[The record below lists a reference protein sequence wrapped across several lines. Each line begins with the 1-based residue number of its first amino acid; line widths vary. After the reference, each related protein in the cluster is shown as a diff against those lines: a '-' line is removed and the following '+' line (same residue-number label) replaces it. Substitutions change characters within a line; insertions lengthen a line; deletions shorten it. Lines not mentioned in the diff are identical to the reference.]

1 MLFERILRHG
11 ILVWVAALV
20 IGVLSLLAALRI
32 PVQMIPDLEVRT
44 ISVET
49 RWPGATPQDV
59 EKEIL
64 IEQEEYLRT
73 VPGLRRMLSQASTGS
88 ASIDLEFPFG
98 VNIDEALI
106 RVSNALSQVSGY
118 PENVDEPRVLASAF
132 SSNAFMYFAVL
143 PLPGNPRGIDIDLM
157 LDYVDDTVRTRME
170 RVPGV
175 SQVGIGGGAERQVQ
189 VWVEPAKLAE
199 RGLTLS
205 EIRGAIRSRNRDI
218 SAGDIDSG
226 DARYLMRTVGRFDDL
241 ESLRALIIAER
252 EGAFVRLGDVAEVRL
267 DHSEIRGQ
275 SFSRGEPSLSLQV
288 RRETGSNVIEIKRA
302 MLPVMD
308 EINRD
313 LLNPIGMQMV
323 LNSDD
328 ARYVEDSVANV
339 WNNLGIGALLAG
351 AVLFGFLRS
360 ARLTAVGV
368 IGIPLC
374 ALAAFLG
381 LELFGR
387 TINVISLAGIA
398 FALGMT
404 LDNSIVVLENI
415 EHKRRQGLDRF
426 QAALQGVQ
434 EVWAALLAS
443 SLTTVLVFAP
453 VMFIAEEAGQLY
465 SDVAIAISAAILAS
479 LGTAITLVPLAS
491 LAVPTRSLPQHI
503 DPAAGLGAVPVA
515 LRRILDRPLRRNA
528 LVLGVLVGTLGLA
541 AWLTPP
547 AEYLPEGEEAKT
559 FSSMIAPPGT
569 NLARMQRI
577 GDAVQA
583 QLVPHLDAEPDDF
596 EAGRTPIPPLR
607 SLVMSVS
614 PGSLRVIAETSDPSH
629 IDALMD
635 AIDDLYRGYP
645 GMRAFSSR
653 GSIISSNDGGT
664 RSVNLDIAGRDL
676 AELYRVAEA
685 AYRRA
690 EAAFV
695 EPRINSSPGSLV
707 LGQPLLALKPRW
719 ERAAELGLSG
729 PELGFAVAAL
739 SDGAFVDEYFLDD
752 DKIDLYLYSSAVA
765 DKGLSAI
772 AQLPIHTPRGG
783 VLPLEAVVEIEERLD
798 TETLRRVNGRRTV
811 TLNIIPPRSVAL
823 ETAVETV
830 RLEVLEAMRDAGEIP
845 AGVEIDISGASDQ
858 LDATRESLSSNFL
871 VAVLLC
877 YLLLVAIFN
886 HFGYP
891 WLILTS
897 VPLGV
902 AGGIIGLAILNLFV
916 RQPFDMITMLGF
928 LILVGTVVNNPILIV
943 DHALREWRRGA
954 RDTAKIVADA
964 VAARIRPMLMST
976 ITTLAGLAP
985 LVFIPGAGTEL
996 YRGVGAVVLFGLLF
1010 SLLVSLSFLPA
1021 LLQLVL
1027 ERLEVLEPRPQE
1039 QPAS

>member
-1 MLFERILRHG
+1 MFFERILRHG

-64 IEQEEYLRT
+64 IEQEEYLRS

-98 VNIDEALI
+98 INIDEALI

-143 PLPGNPRGIDIDLM
+143 PQPGNPRGLDIDLM
-157 LDYVDDTVRTRME
+157 RDFVDDTVRTRME

-189 VWVEPAKLAE
+189 VWVAPARLAE
-199 RGLTLS
+199 RQLTLS
-205 EIRGAIRSRNRDI
+205 EIRAAIRERNRDF

-226 DARYLMRTVGRFDDL
+226 DGRYLMRTVGRFVSVEQL
-241 ESLRALIIAER
+241 AELIVAER
-252 EGAFVRLGDVAEVRL
+252 DGAFVRLGDVAEVRL
-267 DHSEIRGQ
+267 DHSEIRGR

-288 RRETGSNVIEIKRA
+288 RRETGSNVIAIKDA
-302 MLPVMD
+302 MLPVVD

-328 ARYVEDSVANV
+328 ARYVEDSVSNV
-339 WNNLGIGALLAG
+339 WSNLGIGALLAA

-360 ARLTAVGV
+360 ARLTAVGL
-368 IGIPLC
+368 IGVPLC

-426 QAALQGVQ
+426 QSALQGVQ

-443 SLTTVLVFAP
+443 TLTTVLVFAP
-453 VMFIAEEAGQLY
+453 VLFIAEEAGQLY
-465 SDVAIAISAAILAS
+465 SDVAIAIAAAIIAS
-479 LGTAITLVPLAS
+479 LGVATTLVPLAS
-491 LAVPTRSLPQHI
+491 LAVPSRTLPEHI
-503 DPAAGLGAVPVA
+503 DPAAGLGAVPGL
-515 LRRILDRPLRRNA
+515 LRRTLDHPLRRNSLILA
-528 LVLGVLVGTLGLA
+528 ILIGTLGLA

-577 GDAVQA
+577 GDEVQS
-583 QLVPHLDAEPDDF
+583 QLVPHLDADPAAF
-596 EAGRTPIPPLR
+596 EAGQTAIPPLR
-607 SLVMSVS
+607 SMVMSVS
-614 PGSLRVIAETSDPSH
+614 PGSLRVIAETSDPAN
-629 IDALMD
+629 IEALMSALD
-635 AIDDLYRGYP
+635 EIYRGYP

-664 RSVNLDIAGRDL
+664 RSVNLDIAGSDL
-676 AELYRVAEA
+676 AGLYRVAEA

-690 EAAFV
+690 ESAFDN
-695 EPRINSSPGSLV
+695 PRINSSPGSLV
-707 LGQPLLALKPRW
+707 LGQPLLALNPRW
-719 ERAAELGLSG
+719 ERAAELGLS
-729 PELGFAVAAL
+729 PAELGFAVAAL
-739 SDGAFVDEYFLDD
+739 SDGAFVDEYFLGD
-752 DKIDLYLYSSAVA
+752 DKIDLYMYSSAII
-765 DKGLSAI
+765 DGGLSAI
-772 AQLPIHTPRGG
+772 PQLPIYAPRGG
-783 VLPLEAVVEIEERLD
+783 VLPLGAVVEIEERLD

-830 RLEVLEAMRDAGEIP
+830 RVDVLEAMRDAGEIP
-845 AGVEIDISGASDQ
+845 PGVEIDISGASDQ
-858 LDATRESLSSNFL
+858 LDATRESLASNFL
-871 VAVLLC
+871 IAVLLC

-902 AGGIIGLAILNLFV
+902 AGGILGLAVLNLFV

-954 RDTAKIVADA
+954 RDAARIVADA
-964 VAARIRPMLMST
+964 VRARIRPMLMST

-1010 SLLVSLSFLPA
+1010 SLGVSLSFLPA
-1021 LLQLVL
+1021 LLHFVL
-1027 ERLEVLEPRPQE
+1027 ERIASRPPKAARAE
-1039 QPAS
+1039 T

>member
-1 MLFERILRHG
+1 
-11 ILVWVAALV
+11 
-20 IGVLSLLAALRI
+20 
-32 PVQMIPDLEVRT
+32 
-44 ISVET
+44 
-49 RWPGATPQDV
+49 
-59 EKEIL
+59 
-64 IEQEEYLRT
+64 
-73 VPGLRRMLSQASTGS
+73 
-88 ASIDLEFPFG
+88 
-98 VNIDEALI
+98 
-106 RVSNALSQVSGY
+106 
-118 PENVDEPRVLASAF
+118 
-132 SSNAFMYFAVL
+132 
-143 PLPGNPRGIDIDLM
+143 
-157 LDYVDDTVRTRME
+157 
-170 RVPGV
+170 
-175 SQVGIGGGAERQVQ
+175 
-189 VWVEPAKLAE
+189 
-199 RGLTLS
+199 
-205 EIRGAIRSRNRDI
+205 
-218 SAGDIDSG
+218 
-226 DARYLMRTVGRFDDL
+226 
-241 ESLRALIIAER
+241 
-252 EGAFVRLGDVAEVRL
+252 
-267 DHSEIRGQ
+267 
-275 SFSRGEPSLSLQV
+275 V
-288 RRETGSNVIEIKRA
+288 RRETGSNVIAIKQA
-302 MLPVMD
+302 MLPVVED
-308 EINRD
+308 INRD
-313 LLNPIGMQMV
+313 LLRPIGMLMV

-339 WNNLGIGALLAG
+339 WTNLGIGALLAA

-381 LELFGR
+381 LQLFGR
-387 TINVISLAGIA
+387 TINVISMAGIA

-415 EHKRRQGLDRF
+415 EHKRREGLDRF

-434 EVWAALLAS
+434 EVWVALLAS
-443 SLTTVLVFAP
+443 TLTTVLVFAP

-465 SDVAIAISAAILAS
+465 SDVAIAIAAAILAS
-479 LGTAITLVPLAS
+479 LAVATTLVPLAS
-491 LAVPTRSLPQHI
+491 LGVPSRGLPSKTPSAPLANAL
-503 DPAAGLGAVPVA
+503 PAR
-515 LRRILDRPLRRNA
+515 LRGILEHPAQRNA
-528 LVLGVLVGTLGLA
+528 LIACVLVGTLGLA
-541 AWLTPP
+541 YWLTPP

-577 GDAVQA
+577 GEEVQA
-583 QLVPHLDAEPDDF
+583 QLVPHLDAAPSAFD
-596 EAGRTPIPPLR
+596 AGDTPIPPLR

-614 PGSLRVIAETSDPSH
+614 PGSVRVIAETSDPSH
-629 IDALMD
+629 IAALMD
-635 AIDDLYRGYP
+635 AIDAIYRGYP

-664 RSVNLDIAGRDL
+664 RSVNLDISGNDL
-676 AELYRVAEA
+676 AGLYQVAER
-685 AYRRA
+685 AYSRA
-690 EAAFV
+690 EAAFDQ
-695 EPRINSSPGSLV
+695 PRINSSPGSLV

-719 ERAAELGLSG
+719 ERAAELGLSA

-739 SDGAFVDEYFLDD
+739 SDGAFVDEYFLGD

-765 DKGLSAI
+765 ERGLSALPD
-772 AQLPIHTPRGG
+772 LPIYTPGGG
-783 VLPLEAVVEIEERLD
+783 VLPLQAVVDIEERLD

-811 TLNIIPPRSVAL
+811 TLNVIPPRSVAL
-823 ETAVETV
+823 ETAVDTV
-830 RLEVLEAMRDAGEIP
+830 RIDVLEAMRDAGEIP
-845 AGVEIDISGASDQ
+845 ADVEIDISGASDQ
-858 LDATRESLSSNFL
+858 LDATRESLASNFL

-943 DHALREWRRGA
+943 DHALRAWRRGT
-954 RDTAKIVADA
+954 RDAAQVVANA
-964 VAARIRPMLMST
+964 VAARLRPMLMST

-1010 SLLVSLSFLPA
+1010 SLGVSLSFLPA
-1021 LLQLVL
+1021 LLHWVL
-1027 ERLEVLEPRPQE
+1027 QRFVDRER
-1039 QPAS
+1039 AAA